1 MRRTAKLL
9 VVLFACA
16 AACGGSDSSSA
27 AGSTGAAADAG
38 STPDAGTPADAGVSG
53 IVAISLS
60 QTDVHIPKN
69 ASTAFAVTATHADGT
84 RSDVTEQAQ
93 AVSSNT
99 KIVTVERGPGA
110 QIQIHAQNEEGTA
123 SILVTVGNLQQTCTV
138 TVFSR

>member
-1 MRRTAKLL
+1 MRNTAKLL
-9 VVLFACA
+9 VLLFAFA
-16 AACGGSDSSSA
+16 AACGGSDSSTA
-27 AGSTGAAADAG
+27 GGSTGTAADAG
-38 STPDAGTPADAGVSG
+38 PTTDGGPADAGVSG

-99 KIVTVERGPGA
+99 KVVTVERGPGT

-138 TVFSR
+138 TVFSN